1 MMHIDY
7 LVSGVIFVIL
17 DGVYLNLIQ
26 KYFNKQIKS
35 IQGTDIKINYTA
47 AAITYIFL
55 IFGLNYFI
63 IQKRKSIKEAA
74 LLGLVIYA
82 VYEFTN
88 LSLFTDWSVLTVLI
102 DTTWGAVLFAL
113 TTAIVYKIKGVNK
126 T

>member
-63 IQKRKSIKEAA
+63 IQKHKSIKEAA

-113 TTAIVYKIKGVNK
+113 TTAIVYKITGVNK